1 VFGARLLYD
10 AHMGRFTDRQAVRSR
25 RRSREV
31 ALATPGMPVPTT
43 GLHLRYKRRGR
54 KMRPYNRPRLG
65 GGFERGARGTYER

>member
-1 VFGARLLYD
+1 MMAR
-10 AHMGRFTDRQAVRSR
+10 MGRFSDRQDVRSR

-31 ALATPGMPVPTT
+31 ALATPGMPVPMA
-43 GLHLRYKRRGR
+43 GWHRRYKWRGR